1 MAKQDFKNGG
11 FIGSLGG
18 VVGQRFK
25 NIYTVRTRG
34 KYTNPRTPEQQKNRG
49 RFALITRISQVS
61 NLMNWR
67 APAFI
72 SDTKPEWGQRMAA
85 ASAKYKESQNIIASI
100 PLCPLDYTPA
110 FTISAASILSSP
122 ASSVV
127 KLGVSGTL
135 PSVDRDLMVCVSL
148 NNSES
153 FFDSFSLYPAN
164 FRAGVQPQIE
174 VGYADSAQFV
184 SGANLRI
191 VSIDDK
197 SYDNTMLYSGL
208 ITLTSEGD

>member
-67 APAFI
+67 APAFV

-85 ASAKYKESQNIIASI
+85 ASAKYKESQNIMSSI
-100 PLCPLDYTPA
+100 PLCPLDYTPD
-110 FTISAASILSSP
+110 FIISGVSDLSFP
-122 ASSVV
+122 ASEVV
-127 KLGVSGTL
+127 ELSVSGTL
-135 PSVDRDLMVCVSL
+135 PSVDRVLMVCVSL
-148 NNSES
+148 DNSES
-153 FFDSFSLYPAN
+153 FFDNFALYVAD
-164 FRAGVQPQIE
+164 FLAGVQPKIRIE
-174 VGYADSAQFV
+174 NADRERFV
-184 SGANLRI
+184 SGAKLRI
-191 VSIDDK
+191 VSVDDK
-197 SYDNTMLYSGL
+197 LYNNTMVFSDL
-208 ITLTSEGD
+208 ITLA

>member
-11 FIGSLGG
+11 FIGSLGD

-49 RFALITRISQVS
+49 RFALITRIAQVS

-85 ASAKYKESQNIIASI
+85 ASAKYKESQSIIASI

-110 FTISAASILSSP
+110 FTISTASVLSSP
-122 ASSVV
+122 TAAAVELS
-127 KLGVSGTL
+127 VSGTL
-135 PSVDRDLMVCVSL
+135 PSVDRDLMICISL
-148 NNSES
+148 DDSES
-153 FFDSFSLYPAN
+153 FFDNFVLYPAN
-164 FRAGVQPQIE
+164 FKAGVQPEIE
-174 VGYADSAQFV
+174 VVLADATQFV

-197 SYDNTMLYSGL
+197 NFDNTMLFSDL
-208 ITLTSEGD
+208 ITLA

>member
-18 VVGQRFK
+18 MVGQRFK
-25 NIYTVRTRG
+25 SIYTVRTRG

-85 ASAKYKESQNIIASI
+85 ASSKYKESQNIMASI

-110 FTISAASILSSP
+110 FTISDVSVLSSP

-127 KLGVSGTL
+127 ELSVSGTL
-135 PSVDRDLMVCVSL
+135 PSVDRDLIVCISL
-148 NNSES
+148 DNSES
-153 FFDSFSLYPAN
+153 FFDNFELYFAD
-164 FRAGVQPQIE
+164 FRAGSQPKIE
-174 VGYADSAQFV
+174 VKNADAEQFV
-184 SGANLRI
+184 SGAKLRI

-197 SYDNTMLYSGL
+197 NFDNTMLYSGL
-208 ITLTSEGD
+208 ITLA